1 MERQRPKTR
10 SPSET
15 KHPAKIYVEEP
26 EPIDNV
32 LNSSAVDDVENAL
45 HEAFNDIFLST
56 ELSKEVNDSVSYLNN
71 DTTKISDTEN
81 VIEESTAKNI
91 TPSSILPIS
100 IPCSVGS
107 LPTPC
112 APIYNE
118 LCSSPINETPFESL
132 TPFNDEQLAEYYQNK
147 LLFGLQECIEEF
159 NHTELKFFQI
169 CEHPLYTLL
178 QDYLHARLRLES
190 TKQEIK
196 ESKYSY
202 ATHEKHIWALE
213 PATYTQYG
221 ECQVNI
227 IKKWF
232 YLDKLTYSII
242 IYTRGGQLA
251 AREPFLSGPRY
262 IFKLH

>member
-1 MERQRPKTR
+1 V
-10 SPSET
+10 
-15 KHPAKIYVEEP
+15 HVEEP

-56 ELSKEVNDSVSYLNN
+56 ELSKEVDDSISHLNK
-71 DTTKISDTEN
+71 DTIKKFDSDNAIEN
-81 VIEESTAKNI
+81 PTAKNI

-107 LPTPC
+107 LPMPC

-118 LCSSPINETPFESL
+118 LCSSPVTKTFESL

-147 LLFGLQECIEEF
+147 LLFELQDYIEEF
-159 NHTELKFFQI
+159 NHTELKYFQI

-178 QDYLHARLRLES
+178 QDYLHARLKLES

-202 ATHEKHIWALE
+202 VTHEKHIWALE

-227 IKKWF
+227 
-232 YLDKLTYSII
+232 
-242 IYTRGGQLA
+242 
-251 AREPFLSGPRY
+251 
-262 IFKLH
+262 

>member
-1 MERQRPKTR
+1 MNIFNNFFWLQI
-10 SPSET
+10 
-15 KHPAKIYVEEP
+15 HVEEP

-56 ELSKEVNDSVSYLNN
+56 EHSKEVNDSVSYLNS
-71 DTTKISDTEN
+71 DTTKTSYTEN
-81 VIEESTAKNI
+81 IVEEPTVKNI
-91 TPSSILPIS
+91 TPSSFLPIS

-118 LCSSPINETPFESL
+118 LSSSPVNETPFESL

-147 LLFGLQECIEEF
+147 LLFGLQEYIEEF
-159 NHTELKFFQI
+159 NHTELKYFQI
-169 CEHPLYTLL
+169 CEHPLYSLL
-178 QDYLHARLRLES
+178 QDYLHARLKLES

-202 ATHEKHIWALE
+202 VTHEKHIWALE

-227 IKKWF
+227 IKKLF
-232 YLDKLTYSII
+232 YLDNLT
-242 IYTRGGQLA
+242 LM
-251 AREPFLSGPRY
+251 LSN
-262 IFKLH
+262 IFHFKGF